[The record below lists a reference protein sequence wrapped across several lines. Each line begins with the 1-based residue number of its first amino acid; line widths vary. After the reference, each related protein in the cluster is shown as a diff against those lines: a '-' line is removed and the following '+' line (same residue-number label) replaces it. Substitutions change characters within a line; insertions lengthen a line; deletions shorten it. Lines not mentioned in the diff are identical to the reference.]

1 MQSTLSFGQKPLA
14 ANPPAKK
21 RPLNE
26 AHAAQTTK
34 AARPPS
40 AKAPAAKAPAAPA
53 TVTSAPTVAPAAPAA
68 AVWAALRQQQALGVS
83 TSSGGS
89 AYRSLADR
97 RQEEAEILARTARAP
112 AVGGGGGGGRGQDQG
127 VIGHGSVNSGT
138 ASGGTTAHGQ
148 SGGGGK
154 GGWRKLPGG
163 ESAYVTASGK
173 RLSGKVAFAA
183 AAREKKR

>member
-26 AHAAQTTK
+26 THATSAQASK
-34 AARPPS
+34 VARPPS
-40 AKAPAAKAPAAPA
+40 AKAPDAPAAAP
-53 TVTSAPTVAPAAPAA
+53 TFTMVPSAPA
-68 AVWAALRQQQALGVS
+68 AVWAAIRQQQAIGI
-83 TSSGGS
+83 SSSHGGS

-97 RQEEAEILARTARAP
+97 RKEEEEILARSLQAP
-112 AVGGGGGGGRGQDQG
+112 AIGGGSGSGRGQNNSGNGGAAIGGGAASQGGGGK
-127 VIGHGSVNSGT
+127 
-138 ASGGTTAHGQ
+138 
-148 SGGGGK
+148 GGGGK

-163 ESAYVTASGK
+163 EAAYVTASGK

-183 AAREKKR
+183 AARDKRR